1 MKRVLLVVLLLLGIV
16 FAYQVLSTHGNAS
29 DGLTVREN
37 PSDLNETLGPIVF
50 VENASFMH
58 PDKAFYSPNDT
69 MILTI
74 TNKGN
79 GTVTTGYAFRLYRL
93 EDWEW
98 KEIPVNLMFAEV
110 LVTIEPGKSWEQRI
124 DLSKLNLEPGH
135 YRIEKALVITDPV
148 NKMSM
153 KIKAWT
159 EFNVG

>member
-1 MKRVLLVVLLLLGIV
+1 MKRVLLVVLLLIGVV

-37 PSDLNETLGPIVF
+37 PSNLNESLGPIVP

-69 MILTI
+69 MVLTI

-79 GTVTTGYAFRLYRL
+79 DTVTTGYAFRLYRL

-98 KEIPVNLMFAEV
+98 REVPVNMTFAQV
-110 LVTIEPGKSWEQRI
+110 LITIGPGESWEQKI
-124 DLSKLNLEPGH
+124 ELAKLNLGPGH
-135 YRIEKALVITDPV
+135 YRIEKTVVITDLA